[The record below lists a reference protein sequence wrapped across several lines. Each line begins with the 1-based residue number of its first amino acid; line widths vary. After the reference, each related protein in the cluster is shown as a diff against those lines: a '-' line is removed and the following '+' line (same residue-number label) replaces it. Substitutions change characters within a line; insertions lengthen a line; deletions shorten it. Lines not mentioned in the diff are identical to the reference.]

1 MAHLDNGTALSSYLE
16 AHANDAQLLLERLCS
31 QPSVVAQNL
40 GMGEMADLI
49 ESLLSENGFQTQR
62 LYAAGAPP
70 AIYGELRGQSDYTI
84 LLYNHYD
91 VQPPEPLELWHTS
104 PFKPTVFDGKLY
116 ARGVSDNKAEIASR
130 LTAIR
135 ALQAVHG
142 ELPITLRW
150 IIEGEEEIGS
160 PHFGA
165 MAQAYSSLLQAD
177 GCLWEGSGFDPTNR
191 PQLGVGTKGL
201 LYVQLDVQCTG
212 IDAHSGSAPILPS
225 AAWRLVQALATLRTP
240 VGHIRIPGF
249 YDEILPPSAAQISAI
264 IDQPDQDAELR
275 EAYKVEH
282 FVDGLTGTAL
292 REREAFTP
300 TCNIAGLISG
310 YTGEGSKTV
319 LPARAMAKI
328 DFRLVPNQDP
338 QDILAKLQ
346 AHLVAEGY
354 SDIRITVF
362 GNAEPVV
369 TPIDHP
375 FVQRIATIAESFAGK
390 RASITPIAGGTL
402 PFLGDLRRYVGV
414 PGLAAPDNPVY
425 WGSGAHA
432 PNEHIRLTDLDR
444 AVRFGCYLFLA
455 LGN

>member
-1 MAHLDNGTALSSYLE
+1 
-16 AHANDAQLLLERLCS
+16 
-31 QPSVVAQNL
+31 VV
-40 GMGEMADLI
+40 D
-49 ESLLSENGFQTQR
+49 S
-62 LYAAGAPP
+62 
-70 AIYGELRGQSDYTI
+70 
-84 LLYNHYD
+84 
-91 VQPPEPLELWHTS
+91 
-104 PFKPTVFDGKLY
+104 KLY

-135 ALQAVHG
+135 ALRAVYG

-165 MAQAYSSLLQAD
+165 IAQAYSSLLQAD

-191 PQLGVGTKGL
+191 PQLGLGTKGL
-201 LYVQLDVQCTG
+201 LYVQLDIQGTG

-240 VGHIRIPGF
+240 EGLIRIPGF
-249 YDEILPPSAAQISAI
+249 YDDVLPPTAAQMSAI
-264 IDQPDQDAELR
+264 IDQPDQDDELR
-275 EAYKVEH
+275 EAYKVER
-282 FVDGLTGTAL
+282 FVDGLKGVAL

-300 TCNIAGLISG
+300 TCNIAGLVSG

-328 DFRLVPNQDP
+328 DFRLVPNQNP

-346 AHLVAEGY
+346 AHLVAQGY
-354 SDIRITVF
+354 GDIRITVF
-362 GNAEPVV
+362 ANAEPVV
-369 TPIDHP
+369 TTIDHP
-375 FVQRIATIAESFAGK
+375 FVQKIATIAESFAGK
-390 RASITPIAGGTL
+390 RPSITPIAGGTL

-444 AVRFGCYLFLA
+444 AVRFGCYLFLE
-455 LGN
+455 LGK